1 MVHSRPREELCRQDV
16 ISELCSALAG
26 ADAMWRTR
34 AMRYFQPGRATSL
47 DHGQADISIVVPRIP
62 AVAVEASFDP
72 VAADRAARS
81 KLRCGTAVRCHNVLA
96 ALAVHI
102 PSACRGLS
110 AVDLAARFRTGV
122 QRVAYALHRLD
133 SSQQKHWRWPRQGF
147 IQGTVHDASCLIA
160 SVGFSHDDAE
170 PRLRR
175 LASAVSEVASI
186 LSSAL
191 DERARREVV
200 NCAGLHSPSGG
211 LSATVLLWLNALFMQ
226 QELQLPI
233 AGGTPPVRSVSRER
247 PHPVTQAEIW
257 KDAARGSWCPL
268 LELAIQSLRTCC
280 DWNAA
285 ATTAALG
292 HLIRLSA
299 DVADLAYS
307 RGGSLGADIL
317 PKLLP
322 DRKKSAA
329 FYTQPAT
336 AELLAALTV
345 RRSDRD
351 ESDWA
356 CPDLFRRSII
366 ADMACGTGALLRA
379 GYLRV
384 RELHERAGGTLETGT
399 ELHRGAMEFGLRGTD
414 ISAMAVHWTV
424 SCLAAEGR
432 GGNCGMTHVG
442 CVEVGGPSG
451 KTGAL
456 EYFSGPGSFNQL
468 ALGGGAD
475 GGASRETSR
484 VQIPHD
490 GVDWVLMNPPYSR
503 TRGGQSA
510 FDLAGVTAEDRKRC
524 QGRWGALVKREPVQI
539 RAGMAAS
546 FLVLAKHKAK
556 PGTGRI
562 GLVLPLTC
570 ALADSWQP
578 TRKMIES
585 EFRDI
590 VVVATVSGAS
600 LRQVGFSANTGME
613 EMLLVATRRHRPTKS
628 SSAKLHCATLYEP
641 CTWNGEAREI
651 ARAVESAASRCPALR
666 STCPI
671 TVGSAEIG
679 SITVMEA
686 GGGGAPWT
694 MVGVADG
701 SLALAADALTR
712 GRLDSALSTPI
723 SLGLEMGV
731 LEDVFQVGPT
741 HHRLG
746 HVRGAEPIGAFEFR
760 PLAVGA
766 DPEDADCALWRA
778 DAKQQRSLRVLP
790 THTGLA
796 LPGVGSEHE
805 RARMR
810 ATASTLFYARN
821 MRWTSQSLLAATTR
835 QPVLGGST
843 WTGLRHADL
852 RVRKVFALWWNST
865 LGMIVHWTQGQRTQ
879 NGRSRTQIG
888 ALRKIP
894 CPRLDRLSGPALE
907 LASSKYGLLQD
918 RTLLPAMNA
927 DSDPVRKEVD
937 AAVLEVLEAHSSN
950 AASTAELGGAR
961 PLTGQAAADAANALR
976 QLRELWCDEPSVHGW
991 KRS

>member
-1 MVHSRPREELCRQDV
+1 MIQSRPREELCRQDV
-16 ISELCSALAG
+16 ISELCRALAR
-26 ADAMWRTR
+26 ADATLCGR
-34 AMRYFQPGRATSL
+34 AMHQFRAGPASNL
-47 DHGQADISIVVPRIP
+47 DHGRADIAIEDPRFP
-62 AVAVEASFDP
+62 GVAVQASFDP
-72 VAADRAARS
+72 AAADRAARS
-81 KLRCGTAVRCHNVLA
+81 KLSRRTTTSNRNVLA

-102 PSACRGLS
+102 PSACRRLS
-110 AVDLAARFRTGV
+110 VAELGARFREGS
-122 QRVAYALHRLD
+122 QHVAYALHRLD
-133 SSQQKHWRWPRQGF
+133 SSQQKHWRWPRHGL

-160 SVGFSHDDAE
+160 SARFLHHDEE

-175 LASAVSEVASI
+175 AASVVEEVASM
-186 LSSAL
+186 LSAAL
-191 DERARREVV
+191 DEQARREVSD
-200 NCAGLHSPSGG
+200 CAGLRSLLGG
-211 LSATVLLWLNALFMQ
+211 LRTTVLLWLNASFTQ
-226 QELQLPI
+226 QQLQLQGM
-233 AGGTPPVRSVSRER
+233 GGSPPARSVPSEC
-247 PHPVTQAEIW
+247 PNPVEQAEIW
-257 KDAARGSWCPL
+257 QDVARISWRPVFKP
-268 LELAIQSLRTCC
+268 AIRSLRVCC
-280 DWNAA
+280 DWNCD

-292 HLIRLSA
+292 RLTRLS
-299 DVADLAYS
+299 VAVEDLAYC
-307 RGGSLGADIL
+307 RGTNLGADLL

-336 AELLAALTV
+336 AELLAALTI

-356 CPDLFRRSII
+356 CPDLLRRTII

-379 GYLRV
+379 GFLRV
-384 RELHERAGGTLETGT
+384 LELHERAGGTLETGT

-414 ISAMAVHWTV
+414 ISPMAVHLTV
-424 SCLAAEGR
+424 SRLVAEGR
-432 GGNCGMTHVG
+432 GGNCGMTHIG
-442 CVEVGGPSG
+442 CVDVGGPSG

-456 EYFSGPGSFNQL
+456 EYFSSPGLANQP
-468 ALGGGAD
+468 APRD
-475 GGASRETSR
+475 GGEREASREASS
-484 VQIPHD
+484 VEIPHD
-490 GVDWVLMNPPYSR
+490 SVNWVLMNPPYSR

-510 FDLAGVTAEDRKRC
+510 FDLAGLTAEDRKRC
-524 QGRWGALVKREPVQI
+524 QKRWGALVKCEPAQV

-556 PGTGRI
+556 PGSGRI

-570 ALADSWQP
+570 ALADTWQP

-585 EFRDI
+585 EFGDI

-600 LRQVGFSANTGME
+600 LKQVGFSVDTGME
-613 EMLLVATRRHRPTKS
+613 EMLLVATRHHHPTES
-628 SSAKLHCATLYEP
+628 SRAKLHCATLYEP
-641 CTWNGEAREI
+641 CTWNGATREI
-651 ARAVESAASRCPALR
+651 ARAVESAASRCQSLR

-671 TVGSAEIG
+671 TVGSTEVG

-686 GGGGAPWT
+686 GGDGAPWN

-701 SLALAADALTR
+701 RLALAADALTR
-712 GRLDSALSTPI
+712 GRLDCVVSTPI

-760 PLAVGA
+760 PLAGA
-766 DPEDADCALWRA
+766 AAVADLDCALWRA

-790 THTGLA
+790 THAGLA
-796 LPGVGSEHE
+796 PPGVGSAHD

-843 WTGLRHADL
+843 WTGLRHEDS
-852 RVRKVFALWWNST
+852 RVRRVFALWWNST

-879 NGRSRTQIG
+879 SGRSRTQIG

-894 CPRLDRLSGPALE
+894 CPRLDRLSGPALA
-907 LASSKYGLLQD
+907 LASSKYEVLQEM
-918 RTLLPAMNA
+918 TLLPAMNA
-927 DSDPVRKEVD
+927 DADPVRKEVD
-937 AAVLEVLEAHSSN
+937 AAVVEVLRAHSSCT
-950 AASTAELGGAR
+950 ASTAQPGGAN
-961 PLTGQAAADAANALR
+961 PLRGQAATDAEIALR
-976 QLRELWCDEPSVHGW
+976 ELRELWCDEPSVHGW